1 MSHDAFD
8 DRRKALEEQFF
19 KKQNENLLKK
29 LHDDVVRE
37 SSREAVSRLTGIN
50 NQDVLSALADMKL
63 GGAATLVMS
72 MYPLVEIAWAD
83 GVLDADERKVVLE
96 QAASVGIKPGTE
108 AAVFLESWLHE
119 KPEHGWHQLWAD
131 YMRELLKKMKLEDRE
146 MLKNEVLGR
155 ARLVAEASGGVMGLG
170 FNVSATEKVMLEKL
184 EKAFQ
189 TP

>member
-1 MSHDAFD
+1 MSDVFD

-19 KKQNENLLKK
+19 KKQNESLLKK
-29 LHDDVVRE
+29 LHDDAVRE
-37 SSREAVSRLTGIN
+37 SSREAVARLTGIN
-50 NQDVLSALADMKL
+50 NQTVLSALADMRL

-72 MYPLVEIAWAD
+72 MYPLVELAWAD
-83 GVLDADERKVVLE
+83 GVLDPDERKVVLE
-96 QAASVGIKPGTE
+96 QASNLGIKPGSE
-108 AAVFLESWLHE
+108 AALFLESWLHE
-119 KPEHGWHQLWAD
+119 KPEFGWHQLWAD

-146 MLKNEVLGR
+146 LLKNEVLGR

-170 FNVSATEKVMLEKL
+170 YNVSPTEKKMLDQL